1 MHSPQKKANMRS
13 VPSFRQD
20 PLGTRVWKHR
30 SIYLFILP
38 AFIWFLVFCYYPM
51 YGLLLAFKDYKYSK
65 GILGSA
71 WVGLKWFRK
80 FMSDPSF
87 WQVVV
92 NTLKISVMKLIFTFP
107 VPVILALMMNALKN
121 RHFKRVIQTISYMP
135 HFVSWVVV
143 AAMMQKLFSPYGG
156 LVNEIRQMI
165 DPNAE
170 AIFYLG
176 KPKYFYWFV
185 ILSDI
190 WKGCGWG
197 TIIYLA
203 ALSGI
208 DPSLYEAAVID
219 GARPMQMVRHIT
231 LPLIYPTICI
241 MLIMNLGN
249 ILNVGYEQLL
259 QIQTTPTSGL
269 AEVIDTYVIR
279 KGLTSGS
286 HSYATA
292 IGLMKSVIT
301 LVLVVSVNKLSDR
314 VSGISLF

>member
-1 MHSPQKKANMRS
+1 MHLPRKKSKTQS
-13 VPSFRQD
+13 VQSFCRD
-20 PLGTRVWKHR
+20 SLGKRVWKHR
-30 SIYLFILP
+30 SIYLFIVP
-38 AFIWFLVFCYYPM
+38 AFIWFLVFCYYPI
-51 YGLLLAFKDYKYSK
+51 YGLMLAFKDYKYSK

-87 WQVVV
+87 WQVVM
-92 NTLKISVMKLIFTFP
+92 NTLKISVMKLAFTFP

-121 RHFKRVIQTISYMP
+121 QRFKRVIQTISYMP

-156 LVNEIRQMI
+156 LVNEVRQMI
-165 DPNAE
+165 DPSNE

-219 GARPMQMVRHIT
+219 GARPMQMVRRIT

-259 QIQTTPTSGL
+259 QIQTTPTSSL

-301 LVLVVSVNKLSDR
+301 LALVVAVNKLSDR
-314 VSGISLF
+314 VSGVSLF